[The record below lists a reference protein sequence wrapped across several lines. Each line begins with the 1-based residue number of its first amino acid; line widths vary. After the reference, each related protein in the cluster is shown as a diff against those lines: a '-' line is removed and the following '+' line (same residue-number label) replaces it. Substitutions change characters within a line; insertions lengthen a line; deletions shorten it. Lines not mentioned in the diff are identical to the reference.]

1 MKQPIT
7 FTRQHL
13 PAVHFALDSAL
24 WAIAIPIGVFL
35 RYDFTIERL
44 WRNDVALVVT
54 VAVLLQGAFGL
65 LSGLYRR
72 RWRYGSFD
80 EARAV
85 ALTALAVGAVLTVVW
100 WQTVSEPSRP
110 IPRSVPLLATGV
122 CILGQLAVR
131 STWRLYVESRRRPS
145 GDHLIR
151 LVVVGAGEGAHQVLR
166 TLSSSNDSS
175 YLPVAMVDDDR
186 SKRILRMSG
195 VRVAGAVED
204 LAEVAERHHAN
215 TVLIA
220 TPSATPGFYRRVHDL
235 ARGAGLKVLVLPP
248 VDQLLDRDG
257 GVGVS
262 DIRPVNE
269 SDLLGRRPADIDP
282 TAVAGYITGHRV
294 LVTGSGGSIGSEIC
308 RQLACFKP
316 AALVMLD
323 RDESGLHS
331 TQLSIEGRAMLDN
344 PNLVLADIRDRA
356 RIDEVFA
363 EHRPDVVFHAAAL
376 KHLPLLEMYPSEA
389 WKTNVCGTLILLDA
403 ARRHGV
409 SRFVN
414 VSTDKAAE
422 PTSVLGWTKRITE
435 RLTAHA
441 SMQGPTECVS
451 VRFGNVLGSNGS
463 VLKAFE
469 AQANRGGPI
478 TVTHPDVT
486 RYFMTITEASR
497 LTIYAGAIGDPG
509 EIMVLDMGQPVKII
523 EVAERFANQHDPPLE
538 IVFTGLRPNEKLHED
553 LFSTNEHGE
562 RRVHEMITHVAVRP
576 LEPSA
581 LTSSGSTPTP
591 DEMRAIAMLHTCDAD
606 SLSGEMSDG
615 GPIDGE
621 ARVTSAAAAHPPGT
635 FDA

>member
-1 MKQPIT
+1 M
-7 FTRQHL
+7 
-13 PAVHFALDSAL
+13 
-24 WAIAIPIGVFL
+24 
-35 RYDFTIERL
+35 
-44 WRNDVALVVT
+44 
-54 VAVLLQGAFGL
+54 
-65 LSGLYRR
+65 
-72 RWRYGSFD
+72 
-80 EARAV
+80 
-85 ALTALAVGAVLTVVW
+85 
-100 WQTVSEPSRP
+100 
-110 IPRSVPLLATGV
+110 
-122 CILGQLAVR
+122 
-131 STWRLYVESRRRPS
+131 
-145 GDHLIR
+145 R

-166 TLSSSNDSS
+166 TLSTSTDSP

-186 SKRILRMSG
+186 SKRNLRMSG
-195 VRVAGAVED
+195 IRVAGTVDDVVA
-204 LAEVAERHHAN
+204 VAEHHQAD

-220 TPSATPGFYRRVHDL
+220 TPSAPPSFYRRVHDL
-235 ARGAGLKVLVLPP
+235 AQEAGLKVLVLPA
-248 VDQLLDRDG
+248 VDQLLDHDG

-282 TAVAGYITGHRV
+282 SAVSGYITGRRV
-294 LVTGSGGSIGSEIC
+294 LVTGAGGSIGSELC
-308 RQLACFKP
+308 RQLAQFDP

-323 RDESGLHS
+323 RDESGLHG
-331 TQLSIEGRAMLDN
+331 TQLSMEGRAMLDN
-344 PNLVLADIRDRA
+344 PNLVLADIRDSA

-376 KHLPLLEMYPSEA
+376 KHLPLLEMYPGEG

-409 SRFVN
+409 TRFVN

-469 AQANRGGPI
+469 AQAERGGPI

-509 EIMVLDMGQPVKII
+509 EIMILDMGEPVKIV
-523 EVAERFANQHDPPLE
+523 EVAERFANRHDPPLE
-538 IVFTGLRPNEKLHED
+538 IVFTGLRPTEKLHED
-553 LFSTNEHGE
+553 LFSASEHGE
-562 RRVHEMITHVAVRP
+562 RRIHKLITHVSVQP
-576 LEPSA
+576 LEPMTLMSMA
-581 LTSSGSTPTP
+581 SGPTPTP
-591 DEMRAIAMLHTCDAD
+591 DEMREIALLNA
-606 SLSGEMSDG
+606 GE
-615 GPIDGE
+615 
-621 ARVTSAAAAHPPGT
+621 T